1 MLSRVVAVVA
11 LVTALS
17 GCNAPSPTTGAAS
30 GQVTIR
36 SCAGPGWPKTPCQVQ
51 QAQGT
56 KLTFQSHG
64 RSPSTTSTD
73 RKGRYFINLAPG
85 TYAVTVGFASPGQV
99 TISSGKTLIADY
111 QLTVIAG

>member
-1 MLSRVVAVVA
+1 MGAK
-11 LVTALS
+11 VT
-17 GCNAPSPTTGAAS
+17 TTGTAT
-30 GQVTIR
+30 GQDR
-36 SCAGPGWPKTPCQVQ
+36 LRKAGQVQ
-51 QAQGT
+51 QGQGT